1 MDKDANAPTDS
12 AKPQPASTGGAVAG
26 SANTVD
32 VASSASGPPDNAAEA
47 TTSAVHSEG
56 FRPDAASVTAPQQAS
71 SANVEA
77 AASQTA
83 APVDFSSFSSANKQ
97 QSPFAVTAGGGK
109 AAFGDSSNGLTFG
122 SAAGGFGAIGEL
134 RQMCTVLA
142 ASHVHQ
148 DASVISRLRQ
158 LL

>member
-1 MDKDANAPTDS
+1 MSQQASQSAEPAKDAPTDS

-32 VASSASGPPDNAAEA
+32 VASSASGPADNAAEA
-47 TTSAVHSEG
+47 TTSAAQSEG
-56 FRPDAASVTAPQQAS
+56 IRPDAASVTAQG
-71 SANVEA
+71 SANAEA

-122 SAAGGFGAIGEL
+122 SATGGFGAIGDFMTPL
-134 RQMCTVLA
+134 HAVLGMSSA
-142 ASHVHQ
+142 A
-148 DASVISRLRQ
+148 
-158 LL
+158 